1 MFSHTAGE
9 WQCAYLQLSRLQ
21 KLFWQL
27 LGLACLDLVVLNPAV
42 I

>member
-9 WQCAYLQLSRLQ
+9 WHNAYLQLFRLQ

-27 LGLACLDLVVLNPAV
+27 LGLACFDLVVLKPAV